1 VFLEIFGPLKIA
13 FSLLVKFWWVY
24 MPILLFFAALES
36 WLAYVRQ
43 KYLLSIKW
51 VLLEIKPPPDVE
63 KSPKI
68 VENIFAGLHGA
79 YIRPIPWRNK
89 FFKGEVQNWFSFE
102 IVGNGGEINFYVR
115 TPEKLRDLVE
125 AQFFA
130 QYPDAEISIV
140 DDYIDLLPPY
150 LPNNDYDLF
159 GAELIFAKEDAY
171 PIKTYPFFEE
181 ESGRGEFKRTDP
193 LAPLAET
200 LSTLEPGEHIW
211 LQLLVRGTGKEW
223 VDEAQTV
230 VAKLTGKE
238 PKAERN
244 ILDKLVDFLGGFLL
258 GEATTEGKKEE
269 KQEFS
274 TMKLTPGQRFV
285 LEQVENKIAKLGFKA
300 GCRFLYIA
308 RKELFRSSRIAAVT
322 GMFKQFYFHNLN
334 SFKLNPD
341 TITAAGGWLGWLF
354 PSRRGFLADRQEFHR
369 KWQIYQSYRKRSFV
383 RKVMILNTEE
393 LATLFHLPGVGVK
406 APAFPRVEAK
416 KGQPPAGL
424 PTR

>member
-1 VFLEIFGPLKIA
+1 
-13 FSLLVKFWWVY
+13 
-24 MPILLFFAALES
+24 MPVLLFFVALES
-36 WLAYVRQ
+36 WLAYIRQ
-43 KYLLSIKW
+43 KYLLSLKW

-68 VENIFAGLHGA
+68 AENIFAGLHAA

-102 IVGNGGEINFYVR
+102 IVGKGGEINFYVR

-140 DDYIDLLPPY
+140 DDYIDSLPRY
-150 LPNNDYDLF
+150 LPNEEHDLF

-181 ESGRGEFKRTDP
+181 ESGKGEFKRTDP

-200 LSTLEPGEHIW
+200 LSALEPGEHIW

-223 VDEAQTV
+223 VDK
-230 VAKLTGKE
+230 AK
-238 PKAERN
+238 PV
-244 ILDKLVDFLGGFLL
+244 LDKLVGKEPEVKKDVLGKIVDFLGYLL
-258 GEATTEGKKEE
+258 PGGAPTEEKKE

-285 LEQVENKIAKLGFKA
+285 LEQVENKIAKLGFKT
-300 GCRFLYIA
+300 GIRFLYIA

-322 GMFKQFYFHNLN
+322 GMFKQFYLSNLN
-334 SFKLNPD
+334 SFKLDSD
-341 TITAAGGWLGWLF
+341 TITAATGWLSWLF
-354 PSRRGFLADRQEFHR
+354 PSSRGFFASQQEFNR
-369 KWQIYQSYRKRSFV
+369 KWQIYQAYRKRAFV
-383 RKVMILNTEE
+383 KKVMILNTEE
-393 LATLFHLPGVGVK
+393 LATLFHLPGAGVK

>member
-1 VFLEIFGPLKIA
+1 
-13 FSLLVKFWWVY
+13 
-24 MPILLFFAALES
+24 MPVLLFFVALES
-36 WLAYVRQ
+36 WLAYIRQ
-43 KYLLSIKW
+43 KYLLSLKW

-68 VENIFAGLHGA
+68 AENIFAGLHAA

-102 IVGNGGEINFYVR
+102 IVGKGGEINFYVR

-140 DDYIDLLPPY
+140 DDYIDSLPRY
-150 LPNNDYDLF
+150 LPNEEHDLF

-181 ESGRGEFKRTDP
+181 ESGKGEFKRTDP

-200 LSTLEPGEHIW
+200 LSALEPGEHIW

-223 VDEAQTV
+223 VDK
-230 VAKLTGKE
+230 AKPVLDKLLGKE
-238 PKAERN
+238 PEVKKD
-244 ILDKLVDFLGGFLL
+244 ILGKIVDFLGYLL
-258 GEATTEGKKEE
+258 PGGAPTEEKKE

-285 LEQVENKIAKLGFKA
+285 LEQVENKIAKLGFKT
-300 GCRFLYIA
+300 GIRFLYIA

-322 GMFKQFYFHNLN
+322 GMFKQFYLSNLN
-334 SFKLNPD
+334 SFKLDSD
-341 TITAAGGWLGWLF
+341 TITAATGWLSWLF
-354 PSRRGFLADRQEFHR
+354 PSSRGFFASQQEFNR
-369 KWQIYQSYRKRSFV
+369 KWQIYQAYRKRAFV
-383 RKVMILNTEE
+383 KKVMILNTEE
-393 LATLFHLPGVGVK
+393 LATLFHLPGAGVK

>member
-1 VFLEIFGPLKIA
+1 
-13 FSLLVKFWWVY
+13 
-24 MPILLFFAALES
+24 MPILLFFTALES
-36 WLAYVRQ
+36 WLTYVRQ

-51 VLLEIKPPPDVE
+51 VLLEVKPPPDVE

-68 VENIFAGLHGA
+68 AENIFSGLHA
-79 YIRPIPWRNK
+79 VYVKPISWRSK

-102 IVGNGGEINFYVR
+102 IIGNGGEINFYIR
-115 TPEKLRDLVE
+115 TPENLRNLVE
-125 AQFFA
+125 AQVFA
-130 QYPDAEISIV
+130 QYPDAEINVV
-140 DDYIDLLPPY
+140 DDYIDSLPRY
-150 LPNNDYDLF
+150 LPNDDYDLF
-159 GAELIFAKEDAY
+159 GTELIFTKEDAY

-223 VDEAQTV
+223 VDKAQPV
-230 VAKLTGKE
+230 LDKLTGKK
-238 PKAERN
+238 PKVEGD
-244 ILDKLVDFLGGFLL
+244 IFSKIVDFLGYLL
-258 GEATTEGKKEE
+258 PGGAPAEEKKEE

-274 TMKLTPGQRFV
+274 TMKLTPGQKFV
-285 LEQVENKIAKLGFKA
+285 LEQVENKIAKLGFKT
-300 GCRFLYIA
+300 GYRFLYIA

-322 GMFKQFYFHNLN
+322 GMFKQLYFNNLN
-334 SFKLNPD
+334 SFKPNAD
-341 TITAAGGWLGWLF
+341 TVTKADGWFAWLF
-354 PSRRGFLADRQEFHR
+354 PSHRGFFADQQEFNR
-369 KWQIYQSYRKRSFV
+369 KWHIYQAYRKRSFV
-383 RKVMILNTEE
+383 KKVVILNTEE
-393 LATLFHLPGVGVK
+393 LATLFHLPGIGVK

>member
-1 VFLEIFGPLKIA
+1 
-13 FSLLVKFWWVY
+13 
-24 MPILLFFAALES
+24 MPVLLFFAALES
-36 WLAYVRQ
+36 WLTYIKQ

-68 VENIFAGLHGA
+68 AENIFAGLHGV

-130 QYPDAEISIV
+130 QYPDAEISVV
-140 DDYIDLLPPY
+140 DDYVDSLPRY
-150 LPNNDYDLF
+150 LPNEEHNLF
-159 GAELIFAKEDAY
+159 GADLIFAKEDAY

-181 ESGRGEFKRTDP
+181 ESGKGESKRTDP

-211 LQLLVRGTGKEW
+211 IQLLVRGTGKEW
-223 VDEAQTV
+223 VDK
-230 VAKLTGKE
+230 AK
-238 PKAERN
+238 PV
-244 ILDKLVDFLGGFLL
+244 LDKLVGKEPEVKKDILDKIVDFLGYLL
-258 GEATTEGKKEE
+258 PGKTPTEEKKE

-285 LEQVENKIAKLGFKA
+285 LEQVENKISKLGFKT
-300 GCRFLYIA
+300 GIRFLYIA
-308 RKELFRSSRIAAVT
+308 RKELFRSSRIAAIT
-322 GMFKQFYFHNLN
+322 GMFKQFYLSNLN
-334 SFKLNPD
+334 SFKLDPD
-341 TITAAGGWLGWLF
+341 TITAATGWLSWLF
-354 PSRRGFLADRQEFHR
+354 PSRRGFFADRQEFHR
-369 KWQIYQSYRKRSFV
+369 KWQIYQAYRKRAFAD
-383 RKVMILNTEE
+383 KVIILNTEE
-393 LATLFHLPGVGVK
+393 LATLFHLPGAGVK

>member
-1 VFLEIFGPLKIA
+1 
-13 FSLLVKFWWVY
+13 
-24 MPILLFFAALES
+24 MPVLLFFVALES
-36 WLAYVRQ
+36 WLTYIRQ
-43 KYLLSIKW
+43 KYLLSLKW

-68 VENIFAGLHGA
+68 AENIFAGLHAA

-140 DDYIDLLPPY
+140 DDYIDSLPRY
-150 LPNNDYDLF
+150 LPNEEHDLF

-181 ESGRGEFKRTDP
+181 ESGKGEFKRTDP

-200 LSTLEPGEHIW
+200 LSSLEPGEHIW

-223 VDEAQTV
+223 VDK
-230 VAKLTGKE
+230 AKPVLDKLLGKE
-238 PKAERN
+238 PEVKKD
-244 ILDKLVDFLGGFLL
+244 ILGKIVDFLGYLL
-258 GEATTEGKKEE
+258 PGGAPTEEKKE

-285 LEQVENKIAKLGFKA
+285 LEQVENKISKLGFKT
-300 GCRFLYIA
+300 GIRFLYIA

-322 GMFKQFYFHNLN
+322 GMFKQFYLSNLN
-334 SFKLNPD
+334 SFKLDSD
-341 TITAAGGWLGWLF
+341 TITAATGWLSWLF
-354 PSRRGFLADRQEFHR
+354 PSNRGFFADRQEFHR
-369 KWQIYQSYRKRSFV
+369 KWQIYQAYRKRAFV
-383 RKVMILNTEE
+383 KKVIILNTEE
-393 LATLFHLPGVGVK
+393 LATLFHLPGAGVK

>member
-1 VFLEIFGPLKIA
+1 
-13 FSLLVKFWWVY
+13 
-24 MPILLFFAALES
+24 MPVLLFFVALES
-36 WLAYVRQ
+36 WLAYIRQ
-43 KYLLSIKW
+43 KYLLSLKW

-68 VENIFAGLHGA
+68 AENIFAGLHAA

-102 IVGNGGEINFYVR
+102 IVGKGGEINFYVR

-140 DDYIDLLPPY
+140 DDYIDSLPRY
-150 LPNNDYDLF
+150 LPNEEHDLF

-181 ESGRGEFKRTDP
+181 ESGKGEFKRTDP

-200 LSTLEPGEHIW
+200 LSALEPGEHIW

-223 VDEAQTV
+223 VDK
-230 VAKLTGKE
+230 AK
-238 PKAERN
+238 PV
-244 ILDKLVDFLGGFLL
+244 LDKLVGKEPEVKKDILGKIVDFLGYLL
-258 GEATTEGKKEE
+258 PGGAPTEEKKE

-285 LEQVENKIAKLGFKA
+285 LEQVENKIAKLGFKT
-300 GCRFLYIA
+300 GIRFLYIA

-322 GMFKQFYFHNLN
+322 GMFKQFYLSNLN
-334 SFKLNPD
+334 SFKLDSD
-341 TITAAGGWLGWLF
+341 TITAATGWLSWLF
-354 PSRRGFLADRQEFHR
+354 PSSRGFFASQQEFNR
-369 KWQIYQSYRKRSFV
+369 KWQIYQAYRKRAFV
-383 RKVMILNTEE
+383 KKVMILNTEE
-393 LATLFHLPGVGVK
+393 LATLFHLPGAGVK